1 MRVRRPK
8 DGRGLPISPPSSSE
22 EGWIL
27 KFGSPLSEDLRAKF
41 KRRSVRPTVGDS
53 VRIVRGEFR
62 NIEGKVTKVLP
73 KKGKVNVEGVTREKI
88 KGGTAPAPIDASK
101 VVVTAFN
108 LEDKLRKR
116 KLEGQ

>member
-1 MRVRRPK
+1 M
-8 DGRGLPISPPSSSE
+8 
-22 EGWIL
+22 
-27 KFGSPLSEDLRAKF
+27 KFGSPLSDDLRAKF

-62 NIEGKVTKVLP
+62 NIE
-73 KKGKVNVEGVTREKI
+73 GKVNVEGVTREKI